1 MITVITY
8 LLMFACGAFTKFAD
22 NLIDE
27 PFKSKFP
34 WLQYATAAIY
44 GILAGYLATG
54 STEFATLI
62 IAITIGVLFAGKID
76 SKAHQLAIA
85 IIFVTIALRGLPSI
99 DILLLAALV
108 ILGFLDDAL
117 NDFVDNAK
125 EKGKHINSTI
135 RHIVS
140 ARLSLEIGTLALGLW
155 TGNFVYFLSIF
166 SFDLAY
172 NIVDKAMPLF
182 MKMFNPEYGPQLV
195 VDLYKC
201 NAKKLGDKNFIKKTL
216 VEFPA
221 KIGMRKISKAFVFK
235 YNPKNKEEQGLS
247 AFVLIA
253 ESHITIHTYP
263 LRQLAKI
270 DIVSC
275 KGFDQEKAAAMLK
288 KTFNAKEA
296 EAKSLYR
303 GKHYPKDLKK
313 SAELAKKERS
323 KSTVCKT
330 QATMLK
336 E

>member
-1 MITVITY
+1 MITIIAY
-8 LLMFACGAFTKFAD
+8 LLMFACGAFTKFTD

-27 PFKSKFP
+27 PFAIKFP
-34 WLQYATAAIY
+34 GIQYVTAAVY
-44 GILAGYLATG
+44 GLLAGWLATG

-62 IAITIGVLFAGKID
+62 IAIAIGVLIAGKID
-76 SKAHQLAIA
+76 SKPHQLAIA
-85 IIFVTIALRGLPSI
+85 IIFAAFAVMGLPAI
-99 DILLLAALV
+99 DIPLLAAF
-108 ILGFLDDAL
+108 IALGFLDEAL
-117 NDFVDNAK
+117 NDFVDKAK

-135 RHIVS
+135 QHIVS
-140 ARLSLEIGTLALGLW
+140 ARLSLEIGTLVLGFW
-155 TGNFVYFLSIF
+155 TGNFVYFFAIF

-172 NIVDKAMPLF
+172 NIVDKAMPFF
-182 MKMFNPEYGPQLV
+182 MKKFNPDYGPQLV

-201 NAKKLGDKNFIKKTL
+201 DAKKLADKKFIKKL
-216 VEFPA
+216 LSEFPA
-221 KIGMRKISKAFVFK
+221 KIGMRKISKVFVFK

-275 KGFDQEKAAAMLK
+275 KGFDQEKATAMLK

-303 GKHYPKDLKK
+303 GKHYPKNLKK
-313 SAELAKKERS
+313 SAELAKKERQ
-323 KSTVCKT
+323 K
-330 QATMLK
+330 
-336 E
+336 

>member
-1 MITVITY
+1 
-8 LLMFACGAFTKFAD
+8 MFACGAFTKFAD

-27 PFKSKFP
+27 PFKSRFP
-34 WLQYATAAIY
+34 WLRYATAAIY

-85 IIFVTIALRGLPSI
+85 IIFAIFAIRGLPLI
-99 DILLLAALV
+99 DVPLLAAFV
-108 ILGFLDDAL
+108 VLGFLDEAL
-117 NDFVDNAK
+117 NDFIDKAK
-125 EKGKHINSTI
+125 EKGKKINSTI
-135 RHIVS
+135 QHIVS
-140 ARLSLEIGTLALGLW
+140 ARLSLEIGTLALGFW
-155 TGNFVYFLSIF
+155 TGNFVYFFAIF

-172 NIVDKAMPLF
+172 NLVDRAMPFF
-182 MKMFNPEYGPQLV
+182 MKKFNPEYGPQLV

-201 NAKKLGDKNFIKKTL
+201 DAKKLGDKKFIKKL
-216 VEFPA
+216 LSEFPA
-221 KIGMRKISKAFVFK
+221 KIGMRKISKAFVFG

-275 KGFDQEKAAAMLK
+275 KGFDQEKAATMLK
-288 KTFNAKEA
+288 KAFSAKEA
-296 EAKSLYR
+296 ETKSFYR
-303 GKHYPKDLKK
+303 GKHYPKDVKK
-313 SAELAKKERS
+313 SAELAKKERKAS
-323 KSTVCKT
+323 NRLPTNDNI
-330 QATMLK
+330 
-336 E
+336 